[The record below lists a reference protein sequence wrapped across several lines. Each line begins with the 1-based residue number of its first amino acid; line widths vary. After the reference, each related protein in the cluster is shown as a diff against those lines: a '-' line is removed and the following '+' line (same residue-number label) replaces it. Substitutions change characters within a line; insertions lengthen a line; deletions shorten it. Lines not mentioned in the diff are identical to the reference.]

1 MKLENKKELASKTL
15 GVGKGRIVFNT
26 QRLNEIK
33 EAITKQDI
41 RDLFNDGAIL
51 IREIKGG
58 KKVERRKLRRRA
70 GSIRKVVNQR
80 KINYMVMTRKLR
92 SYVKELLGHEKLSK
106 DQFLMLRKE
115 IKTSVFKSKADIK
128 DRIKELK
135 ELKKWDL

>member
-15 GVGKGRIVFNT
+15 GIGRGRIVFNT

-41 RDLFNDGAIL
+41 RDLFSDGAIF
-51 IREIKGG
+51 IKEIKGRT
-58 KKVERRKLRRRA
+58 KIERRNLRRRA

-80 KINYMVMTRKLR
+80 KRNYMVLTRKLR
-92 SYVKELLGHEKLSK
+92 AYVQELHDQEKLSK
-106 DQFLMLRKE
+106 DSRLLLRKE
-115 IKTSVFKSKADIK
+115 IKTSVFKSKTHIK

-135 ELKKWDL
+135 EMAK

>member
-135 ELKKWDL
+135 ELKK